1 MSECKI
7 PFADMRLLVAPSRIA
22 TKQRSRSHA
31 PAWPLLA
38 LVICAAPAVHADQT
52 FCVDDFAGL
61 KSALATWTSAPDGST
76 ITIQLVRGSYDFD
89 NASGATLDVQ
99 QALHAA
105 SISVLGGYA
114 PGCAEEDRVVDAR
127 NTVID
132 GQEEDNS
139 RFELFDVDGD
149 ALLEGITF
157 TGIVYGVQLVHNPSV
172 PSAGH
177 QLAIDHASIVGN
189 ANTSGEPGF
198 TVRLWG
204 FGSGNSGADV
214 ALRNSLVADND
225 DRGTTPSSE
234 LTTGS
239 GAHISLSNSTI
250 ANNRG
255 DGITLQSVSIVSDVS
270 IEAIDDIAWRNGPNG
285 QFHDLD
291 VSNAP
296 TPPQVTYSIAGVIV
310 GAIEPT
316 TTNSDGDPHFLD
328 PGAGNFRLG
337 VGSPAL
343 DSGAPD
349 QPDGFPTQDLDGNP
363 RVLGTAIDR
372 GAYEALPGDLI
383 FYDGFNGD

>member
-1 MSECKI
+1 MSECKV
-7 PFADMRLLVAPSRIA
+7 PSADTRLLVPRSRIG
-22 TKQRSRSHA
+22 TKQRARSHA
-31 PAWPLLA
+31 PAWPFLLLA
-38 LVICAAPAVHADQT
+38 VCAAQAAHADQT

-105 SISVLGGYA
+105 SINVLGGYA
-114 PGCAEEDRVVDAR
+114 PGCADEDRVVDAR

-139 RFELFDVDGD
+139 RFELFNVDGD

-157 TGIVYGVQLVHNPSV
+157 TGLVYGVEIIHNFSV
-172 PSAGH
+172 PSSGH

-189 ANTSGEPGF
+189 ANQSGELGY

-214 ALRNSLVADND
+214 TIRNSLIADND
-225 DRGTTPSSE
+225 DLGSSPSSE
-234 LTTGS
+234 LTTGT

-255 DGITLQSVSIVSDVS
+255 DGITLQSVPNVSNVS
-270 IEAIDDIAWRNGPNG
+270 IEAIDDIAWHNGPSG

-296 TPPQVTYSIAGVIV
+296 TPPQVTYSIVGAIV

-316 TTNSDGDPHFLD
+316 TTNSDGAPHFLD

-343 DSGAPD
+343 DSGAPG